1 MERRPPA
8 PTTWMEEAPM
18 SQIIAATRNTAVN
31 LPTWV
36 WLAMM
41 LAVGLLYAV
50 TFDGGLLSSRVATS
64 SMFLHEFFHDGR
76 HLLGVPCH

>member
-1 MERRPPA
+1 
-8 PTTWMEEAPM
+8 M
-18 SQIIAATRNTAVN
+18 SQITAAARNTAVS
-31 LPTWV
+31 LPNWA

-50 TFDGGLLSSRVATS
+50 SFDGGLLSSRVAGS

-76 HLLGVPCH
+76 HLFGVPCH

>member
-1 MERRPPA
+1 
-8 PTTWMEEAPM
+8 MEEAPM
-18 SQIIAATRNTAVN
+18 ATITAAARNTAIN

-50 TFDGGLLSSRVATS
+50 TFDSGLLSARVATS

-76 HLLGVPCH
+76 HLFGVPCH